1 MDLLAVEPE
10 RLLGV
15 PRLVGKDRLFASP
28 RSADQ
33 ESGSDS
39 DVDGHGST
47 RVTKEFADLIPSTN
61 APLIELQK
69 VSKTYRMGTLEVKA
83 LQEIDLEIEHGEYV
97 AIMGQSGS
105 GKSTLMHILGC
116 LDIPTSGIYRL
127 GGIDVSKM
135 GESELAEVRNRRI
148 GFVFQ
153 QFHLLPRLPAWKNV
167 ELPLLYAGERDHAHR
182 RQRAEDALA
191 SVGLSERVTHRPTE
205 LSGGQQ
211 QRVAIARALVTNPSI
226 VLADEPTGNLA
237 STQADEIM
245 GIFESL
251 HEEGRTVV
259 IITHEPDIATRAHR
273 LVRIR
278 DGQVIDD
285 EALVK

>member
-1 MDLLAVEPE
+1 MAVGSPE
-10 RLLGV
+10 REASVDSSEISSDETSRNTDTLTDIKIPEVANTLQ
-15 PRLVGKDRLFASP
+15 FANP
-28 RSADQ
+28 VLRS
-33 ESGSDS
+33 
-39 DVDGHGST
+39 
-47 RVTKEFADLIPSTN
+47 N
-61 APLIELQK
+61 APLIELES
-69 VSKTYRMGTLEVKA
+69 VYKTYQMGAMEVRALEGIN
-83 LQEIDLEIEHGEYV
+83 LNIDTGEYV

-116 LDIPTSGIYRL
+116 LDVPTSGSYRL
-127 GGIDVSKM
+127 SGVDVGKM
-135 GESELAEVRNRRI
+135 DDNQLAQIRNRQI

-167 ELPLLYAGERDHAHR
+167 ELPLLYAGERNHTLR
-182 RQRAEDALA
+182 RDKAERALA
-191 SVGLSERVTHRPTE
+191 AVGLKDRVSHRPTE

-251 HEEGRTVV
+251 HQQGRTVI
-259 IITHEPDIATRAHR
+259 IITHEPDIANRAHR

-278 DGQVIDD
+278 DGHVLGD
-285 EALVK
+285 EVHQP

>member
-1 MDLLAVEPE
+1 MEDSPEPE
-10 RLLGV
+10 ASVDSSEISSDASNQNVDTLDDIKMPGV
-15 PRLVGKDRLFASP
+15 VETAQLANQVL
-28 RSADQ
+28 RSN
-33 ESGSDS
+33 S
-39 DVDGHGST
+39 
-47 RVTKEFADLIPSTN
+47 
-61 APLIELQK
+61 PLIELEN
-69 VSKTYRMGTLEVKA
+69 VYKTYNMGTMEVKA
-83 LQEIDLEIEHGEYV
+83 LEGINLNIETGEYV

-116 LDIPTSGIYRL
+116 LDVPTSGSYWL
-127 GGIDVSKM
+127 SGIDVGKM
-135 GESELAEVRNRRI
+135 DDNQLAEIRNRQI

-167 ELPLLYAGERDHAHR
+167 ELPLLYAGERNHNLR
-182 RQRAEDALA
+182 REKAERALA
-191 SVGLSERVTHRPTE
+191 TVGLKDRISHRPTE

-251 HEEGRTVV
+251 HRQGRTVI
-259 IITHEPDIATRAHR
+259 IITHEPDIANRAHR

-278 DGQVIDD
+278 DGHVLGD
-285 EALVK
+285 EVHQ

>member
-1 MDLLAVEPE
+1 MENNETSRDRPNQYTDTQTDMKTAEIATSLKLANPV
-10 RLLGV
+10 L
-15 PRLVGKDRLFASP
+15 
-28 RSADQ
+28 RS
-33 ESGSDS
+33 
-39 DVDGHGST
+39 
-47 RVTKEFADLIPSTN
+47 N
-61 APLIELQK
+61 APLIELES
-69 VSKTYRMGTLEVKA
+69 VYKTYKMGAMEVRALEDIN
-83 LQEIDLEIEHGEYV
+83 LNIDTGEYV

-116 LDIPTSGIYRL
+116 LDVPTSGTYRL
-127 GGIDVSKM
+127 NGIDVGKM
-135 GESELAEVRNRRI
+135 DDNQLAQIRNRQI

-167 ELPLLYAGERDHAHR
+167 ELPLLYAGERNHTSR
-182 RQRAEDALA
+182 REKAERALA
-191 SVGLSERVTHRPTE
+191 AVGLKDRISHRPTE

-226 VLADEPTGNLA
+226 ILADEPTGNLA

-251 HEEGRTVV
+251 HQQGRTVI
-259 IITHEPDIATRAHR
+259 IITHEPDIANRAHR

-278 DGQVIDD
+278 DGHMLGD
-285 EALVK
+285 EVHQQ

>member
-1 MDLLAVEPE
+1 MENSEISTDKSNQTVDTLIDIETPDFSDTAQ
-10 RLLGV
+10 
-15 PRLVGKDRLFASP
+15 FANP
-28 RSADQ
+28 ILRS
-33 ESGSDS
+33 
-39 DVDGHGST
+39 
-47 RVTKEFADLIPSTN
+47 N
-61 APLIELQK
+61 APLIELEN
-69 VSKTYRMGTLEVKA
+69 VYKTYKMGTMEVRALEGIN
-83 LQEIDLEIEHGEYV
+83 LNIDTGEYV

-116 LDIPTSGIYRL
+116 LDVPTSGSYRL
-127 GGIDVSKM
+127 NGIDVGKM
-135 GESELAEVRNRRI
+135 DDNQLAQIRNRQI

-167 ELPLLYAGERDHAHR
+167 ELPLLYAGERNHTSR
-182 RQRAEDALA
+182 RDKAERALA
-191 SVGLSERVTHRPTE
+191 AVGLKDRISHRPTE

-226 VLADEPTGNLA
+226 ILADEPTGNLA

-251 HEEGRTVV
+251 HRQGRTVI
-259 IITHEPDIATRAHR
+259 IITHEPDIASRAHR

-278 DGQVIDD
+278 DGHMLDD
-285 EALVK
+285 EVHQQ